1 MSHCHDEIE
10 GKSISEADEQRLREL
25 LDPSTTT
32 GRVCLRMLE
41 HGEKIG
47 AACIAEHTDPHTV
60 MAEWHQITDDN
71 GILSVEGRR
80 PCISVLNSAWERR
93 WANAT
98 DQVAW
103 APVDAGL
110 LPSPLAGPRLRR

>member
-10 GKSISEADEQRLREL
+10 GKSISPEAEQRLREL

-60 MAEWHQITDDN
+60 MAEWHQLTDAND
-71 GILSVEGRR
+71 IVSVDGRR

-93 WANAT
+93 WSTAT

-103 APVDAGL
+103 VAVDAGL
-110 LPSPLAGPRLRR
+110 LPSPLAGPQARR